1 MIDICVEFLVEWG
14 TLSGTELLSMI
25 FDQFHNVLDTLDEE
39 VVLVISL
46 GFLFGDQQVRLI
58 TFDPLIS
65 DIFQK
70 VFDFQLLVGVI
81 SEFQDHADVIQ
92 EVEAHNFFEG
102 EIFACLVEVFFDFNS
117 ELFPMSISDR

>member
-1 MIDICVEFLVEWG
+1 MIDICIEFLVEWG

-102 EIFACLVEVFFDFNS
+102 EVFAGLVEVFFDFNS